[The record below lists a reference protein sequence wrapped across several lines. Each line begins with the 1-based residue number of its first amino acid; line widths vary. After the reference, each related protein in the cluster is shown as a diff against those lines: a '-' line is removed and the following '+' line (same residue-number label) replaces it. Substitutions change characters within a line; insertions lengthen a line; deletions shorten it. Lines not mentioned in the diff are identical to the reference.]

1 MDHADRVARAIAA
14 ITRKRLLAITRG
26 DFEHEVAATLR
37 DELATA
43 VNDAQLSFQFP
54 EEKDCDK

>member
-14 ITRKRLLAITRG
+14 ITRKRLLAITSG
-26 DFEHEVAATLR
+26 DFVREVAQMLR
-37 DELATA
+37 DELTVA